1 MQQSTSKVD
10 KAGSQSRGL
19 IRKETFVKFKSLFAG
34 IGEHMAYE
42 YARLG
47 AKVGLIARRGEK
59 LEEVAEEAR

>member
-1 MQQSTSKVD
+1 
-10 KAGSQSRGL
+10 
-19 IRKETFVKFKSLFAG
+19 
-34 IGEHMAYE
+34 MAYE